1 MPPVK
6 NQYDESLGQAAYELA
21 KRWHTADVMGI
32 GSEGPKG
39 ASPDD
44 IKGWSSTQVRALAVG
59 CGQPSGAVHYMHC
72 KPRC

>member
-6 NQYDESLGQAAYELA
+6 NEYDESLGQAAYELA

-39 ASPDD
+39 ASADD
-44 IKGWSSTQVRALAVG
+44 LKAWSSTQVG
-59 CGQPSGAVHYMHC
+59 
-72 KPRC
+72 